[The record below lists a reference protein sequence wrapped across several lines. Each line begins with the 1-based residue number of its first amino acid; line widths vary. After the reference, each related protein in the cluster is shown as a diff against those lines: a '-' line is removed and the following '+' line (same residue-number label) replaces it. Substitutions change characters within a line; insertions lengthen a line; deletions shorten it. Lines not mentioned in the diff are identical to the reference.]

1 MIFCVPVRNLHL
13 IDMEDFYQKNFQ
25 KILKKKNFGFFFF
38 KEKRRVCSY
47 VQVQSYSRVSEL
59 IEETRLLETLE

>member
-25 KILKKKNFGFFFF
+25 KILKKKNFGFFFQR
-38 KEKRRVCSY
+38 KKGEY
-47 VQVQSYSRVSEL
+47 VAMYKYKV
-59 IEETRLLETLE
+59 TLESLSLLKKHDY